1 MCHASVVSV
10 LMVVAL
16 ESEDH
21 QAKHSPIS
29 CQLDHFTS
37 STNIM
42 YNTASSIYCRV
53 AVGCLLRAPHSSC
66 DVVLAMGLGYHM
78 VLSVCVCVCADSAL
92 PIMEVNCVNT
102 SVGSICSGFL
112 ACQVPH

>member
-10 LMVVAL
+10 LMVVVAL

-37 STNIM
+37 STSIM

-53 AVGCLLRAPHSSC
+53 AVG
-66 DVVLAMGLGYHM
+66 VY
-78 VLSVCVCVCADSAL
+78 CVPA
-92 PIMEVNCVNT
+92 
-102 SVGSICSGFL
+102 
-112 ACQVPH
+112 